1 MSKAKDWV
9 FTLNNY
15 TDAELDDLNESLT
28 TDDVKYA
35 VFGYEV
41 AETGTPH
48 LQGFLSLTKRKRMS
62 AVKSILNE
70 RCFVETRRG
79 TKKQAI
85 EYCKKE
91 NNFKE
96 FGDVDNV
103 NGNQGFRTDLDKV
116 AEMVKDG
123 ATLAEVAEAQPK
135 SWIHYHKGI
144 TSLKTV
150 LSEPYTPSGLRGV
163 WFYGVAGA
171 GKSRYVHETF
181 TDLYLKQQNKWWDNY
196 QGEKHVLLDDL
207 DTDKLAHHLKIWAD
221 RYPCTGEV
229 KGGTVNLTHDLFIVT
244 SNFTPGE
251 LFKDLDYRTVEAIE
265 RRFSVHEVRLGFE
278 VDENALVDTG
288 AFTTVIEPPYPTS

>member
-1 MSKAKDWV
+1 MSICKDWV

-15 TDAELDDLNESLT
+15 TDAEVDDLNGSL
-28 TDDVKYA
+28 DADSIKYA
-35 VFGYEV
+35 VYGYEV
-41 AETGTPH
+41 GESGTPH
-48 LQGFLSLTKRKRMS
+48 LQGFLSLVKKKRMS
-62 AVKSILNE
+62 AVKSIVNE
-70 RCFVETRRG
+70 RAHLEPRRG
-79 TKKQAI
+79 SKKQAI
-85 EYCKKE
+85 EYCKKD
-91 NNFKE
+91 NNYKE
-96 FGDVDNV
+96 FGDVEHAMH
-103 NGNQGFRTDLDKV
+103 GQGHRTDLDKV
-116 AEMVKDG
+116 TDMIKDG

-171 GKSRYVHETF
+171 GKSRYVHENF
-181 TDLYLKQQNKWWDNY
+181 SDLYLKQQNKWWDNY
-196 QGEKHVLLDDL
+196 QGEKFVLLDDL

-244 SNFTPGE
+244 SNFTPAE